1 MSDTSRGEMGQIH
14 DIVVR
19 LRLEEPSDELLCS
32 AADEIEL
39 LRDGL
44 MGVVQDRER
53 ALRQLEQAIGK
64 LIWIAKG
71 GDGATVD
78 DLRYV
83 AEMTVAEVTA

>member
-1 MSDTSRGEMGQIH
+1 MTDR

-19 LRLEEPSDELLCS
+19 LRLDEPSDALLCD

-39 LRDGL
+39 LRDAVAG
-44 MGVVQDRER
+44 MAEDRER
-53 ALRQLEQAIGK
+53 ALRQLEAAIGK

>member
-19 LRLEEPSDELLCS
+19 LRLEEPSDELLAD

-53 ALRQLEQAIGK
+53 ALRNLERVIGK

-83 AEMTVAEVTA
+83 AEMTVAEVSA

>member
-1 MSDTSRGEMGQIH
+1 MGKIF

-19 LRLEEPSDELLCS
+19 LRLGEPTDELLAD

-39 LRDGL
+39 LRDAVST
-44 MGVVQDRER
+44 VVDDRER
-53 ALRQLEQAIGK
+53 MFQKLEAMTAK
-64 LIWIAKG
+64 MIWIAKG

-83 AEMTVAEVTA
+83 AEMTVAEVMG

>member
-1 MSDTSRGEMGQIH
+1 MTEF

-19 LRLEEPSDELLCS
+19 LRLEEPSDALLCD

-39 LRDGL
+39 LRDAL
-44 MGVVQDRER
+44 QGVVCDRET
-53 ALRQLEQAIGK
+53 ALRSLEQAIGK

-83 AEMTVAEVTA
+83 AEVTVAEVTA

>member
-1 MSDTSRGEMGQIH
+1 MDDWMARLVTGCGTVADMRRAVD
-14 DIVVR
+14 DIETLCAALDEAEAERKATVA
-19 LRLEEPSDELLCS
+19 RLEK
-32 AADEIEL
+32 A
-39 LRDGL
+39 
-44 MGVVQDRER
+44 V
-53 ALRQLEQAIGK
+53 GK